1 MSAPIRCKSAI
12 TAITSPALSALAAL
26 AVLAAAPSPQRPQQA
41 TALVIVVDGLRADD
55 VTAEAM
61 PRVAALGQRGIVF
74 TAHHSVF
81 PTVTRVNASSMATG
95 VYPEAHGLLGNTIYI
110 PAVNATRGLD
120 TSVKENLEA
129 VARASGRLLTAPTL
143 GEILQKAGK
152 RLMTVGSGSAGALF
166 LLDPAGTGVA
176 VHQDFSRPPAIASR
190 VAAALGPPPAH
201 ALPNAALNRR
211 AVDAYL
217 TIGLEEVHPDVTF
230 MWISD
235 PDTTEH
241 ARGMGA
247 PQTREALK
255 LVDAEIGRI
264 EDALRGRG
272 LLDRTN
278 IIVTSDHGFS
288 THTGELKLESLVAP
302 FAKTLPDGSRD
313 IVVAEGAV
321 HFRGG
326 ADRSRVAAVAAA
338 LQKRPEVGAI
348 FTRPTGGGS
357 EGIVP
362 GTLSFDVVRWNHAR
376 AGDILVA
383 PNWTDRSNDAGRRGT
398 STQNGVAGHGTSSP
412 YDIHATLIAAGPGFK
427 QRATSAVPTGNVD
440 LTPTLLT
447 LLGMPVPTEMTG
459 RVVREGFRA
468 GPLPGTVRVDRTDET
483 VRTADGTYRLTAHFS
498 AADGHRYLD
507 FTDVARNAAQSAR
520 REK

>member
-1 MSAPIRCKSAI
+1 
-12 TAITSPALSALAAL
+12 
-26 AVLAAAPSPQRPQQA
+26 
-41 TALVIVVDGLRADD
+41 VIVVDGLRADD

-74 TAHHSVF
+74 AAHHSVF

-95 VYPEAHGLLGNTIYI
+95 VYPEAHGLLGNTIYV
-110 PAVNATRGLD
+110 PAVNPLRGLD
-120 TSVKENLEA
+120 TSVRQNLES
-129 VARASGRLLTAPTL
+129 VARASGRLLTAPTI

-152 RLMTVGSGSAGALF
+152 HLMTVGSGSAGALF
-166 LLDPAGTGVA
+166 LLDPTGVGVA
-176 VHQDFSRPPAIASR
+176 VHQDFSSPPAIASR

-201 ALPNAALNRR
+201 ATPNAALNRR

-217 TIGLEEVHPDVTF
+217 TIGLGEVHPDVTF

-241 ARGMGA
+241 ARGIGA
-247 PQTREALK
+247 PQTREALR
-255 LVDAEIGRI
+255 LMDGEIGRI

-278 IIVTSDHGFS
+278 IIITSDHGFS
-288 THTGELKLESLVAP
+288 THTGELKLDSLVAP

-313 IVVAEGAV
+313 IVVAESAV
-321 HFRGG
+321 YFRGG

-348 FTRPTGGGS
+348 FTRPSGAGA
-357 EGIVP
+357 EGVAP

-376 AGDILVA
+376 AGDLLVA
-383 PNWTDRSNDAGRRGT
+383 ANWTDRANEAGRRGT

-427 QRATSAVPTGNVD
+427 QHATSPAPTGNVD
-440 LTPTLLT
+440 LAPTLLA
-447 LLGMPVPTEMTG
+447 LLGVPVPADMTG

-468 GPLPGTVRVDRTDET
+468 GPPLSTVRVDRTDDT
-483 VRTADGTYRLTAHFS
+483 VRTPDGTYRLTARFS
-498 AADGHRYLD
+498 AVDGHRYLD
-507 FTDVARNAAQSAR
+507 FTEVARNAAQSAV